1 MQRAALVVGFV
12 TLSACGKVDRADNRS
27 IGTPGDSA
35 VGAGAVAGATS
46 GITDTT
52 SKRGCTTDNA
62 GLTLAGGFCA
72 GVFADSLMHARHVAV
87 APNGDVYITLEG
99 TNPSPEKKMQG
110 ERAGPPP
117 ASFVALRDTN
127 RDGKADVIKRIGT
140 LGNTGV
146 AVAGGYLYVDEGARI
161 VRYQRAD
168 TALVPGGP
176 REIVVDGIPL
186 EPGHRARNIAI
197 SPRGD
202 LFVNVGSATNSCQVK
217 DRAMESKGRSPCP
230 ELRTRAGIWRFDANR
245 TGQRFSPAE
254 RYATG
259 IRNAMGLA
267 IGPDGLLY
275 ATQHGRDQL
284 HDSWPKVF
292 PTTGYQAE
300 NPGEEFMQVNEGDDF
315 GWPYCYYAM
324 DKKELVDA
332 PEYGG
337 DGTSRAQCSDKKA
350 PVAAFPGHWAPM
362 SLFFYP
368 NGGNAPSAYTNGAF
382 IAFHGSWNRAP
393 EQQAGYRVIY
403 QPLRGGATNGDFT
416 TIADGF
422 AGLSAEQVQPDRAK
436 HRPVGIAAMPDG
448 SLLVTDDAG
457 GRVYRLV
464 VR

>member
-1 MQRAALVVGFV
+1 MHRAALVVSLA
-12 TLSACGKVDRADNRS
+12 TLSACGTVDRADNGRV
-27 IGTPGDSA
+27 GTPRDSA
-35 VGAGAVAGATS
+35 LGAGAVAGATS

-52 SKRGCTTDNA
+52 STRGCRGDNA
-62 GLTLAGGFCA
+62 GLTLAPGFCA
-72 GVFADSLMHARHVAV
+72 GIFADSLMHARHVAV

-99 TNPSPEKKMQG
+99 TNPSPEKQTAG

-127 RDGKADVIKRIGT
+127 HDGTADLIKRVGT

-146 AVAGGYLYVDEGARI
+146 AVANGYLFIDEGARI

-176 REIVVDGIPL
+176 REVVVDGIPL

-202 LFVNVGSATNSCQVK
+202 LFVNVGSATNSCQEK
-217 DRAMESKGRSPCP
+217 DRALESRGRLPCP

-284 HDSWPKVF
+284 HDSWPTVF

-300 NPGEEFMQVNEGDDF
+300 NPGEEFIQVNEGDDF

-324 DKKELVDA
+324 DKKQMVDA

-337 DGTSRAQCSDKKA
+337 DGSATTRCADKKA
-350 PVAAFPGHWAPM
+350 PIAAYPGHWAPM
-362 SLFFYP
+362 SLFFYAS
-368 NGGNAPSAYTNGAF
+368 GSSAPTAYRGGAF

-403 QPLRGGATNGDFT
+403 QPTRGGATNGDFT

-422 AGLSAEQVQPDRAK
+422 AGLPADQVQPDRAK
-436 HRPVGIAAMPDG
+436 HRPVGIASLPDG

-457 GRVYRLV
+457 GRVYRVV